1 MNLEK
6 QLELHEKAIA
16 ILEMIQAA
24 QKRYQIRVD
33 NLQLLKRMEL
43 YDGQMN
49 SLRRDI
55 DLSKRTILRLRGYY
69 KLFIAQMFE

>member
-1 MNLEK
+1 
-6 QLELHEKAIA
+6 
-16 ILEMIQAA
+16 
-24 QKRYQIRVD
+24 
-33 NLQLLKRMEL
+33 MEL